1 MPVLPKA
8 DLERVCSYYEAYCG
22 NLEAASILI
31 SGVTGFV
38 GSWLLESLASLD
50 RAFDLKIS
58 LTGISRDLVKA
69 QEMFREYSGP
79 NLRFIEM
86 DVSKKFDAKGDFS
99 HIFHAATPTTVGT
112 RAGSLSNVYDSS
124 VLGARNLM
132 ELANKQGNAP
142 VFVHTSSGAVYG
154 GQPMSLE
161 RFPLAWPRQ
170 VLTPSNSVKNEYARA
185 KIDTEVLIESATGD
199 GVIRGINAR
208 LFAFM
213 GPRIPLGEHYAIGN
227 FVHSGM
233 YEDTIKIAGDG
244 QSVRS
249 YQHASDMVSQLI
261 YLLSTGTPGNYHV
274 GSTDGRKILDWAN
287 MVGLECSKPVEI
299 LSTDIS
305 AATRYVPEADL
316 RVPDGLGESISK
328 SEHLARW
335 IAWLRS

>member
-1 MPVLPKA
+1 MNVLPKD
-8 DLERVCSYYEAYCG
+8 DLDRVCSYYETFGCD
-22 NLEAASILI
+22 LQSASILI

-58 LTGISRDLVKA
+58 LTGISRDLDKT
-69 QEMFREYSGP
+69 QEMFHEYAGP

-86 DVSKKFDAKGDFS
+86 DVRKKFEASSGFS

-124 VLGARNLM
+124 VLGARNLI
-132 ELANKQGNAP
+132 ELAKRQGNAP

-161 RFPLAWPRQ
+161 RFPLSWPRQ
-170 VLTPSNSVKNEYARA
+170 LVTPSNSVKNEYARA
-185 KIDTEVLIESATGD
+185 KIDTEVLIESATSD
-199 GVIRGINAR
+199 GVINGINAR

-213 GPRIPLGEHYAIGN
+213 GPRIPLTEHYAIGN
-227 FVHSGM
+227 FVYSGV

-249 YQHASDMVSQLI
+249 YQYASDMASQLI
-261 YLLSTGTPGNYHV
+261 YLLSAGIVGNYHV

-287 MVGLECSKPVEI
+287 LVGLEFSKPVEI
-299 LSTDIS
+299 LGTDIS
-305 AATRYVPEADL
+305 AAARYVPEADL
-316 RVPDGLGESISK
+316 RVPNGLGESISK